1 MTIEISQKDRVAI
14 MVRHTPNCVLR
25 DVCEALAA
33 GKFLRALTV
42 SGTVL
47 RTHNGTQYVY
57 NIATDAEIPDV
68 KLPFMEEKSDPVET
82 QLAEKMARD
91 LKSRGLWRRA
101 AKVYTDMLDIARS
114 SAEVSRIA
122 QQRNECLRMARR

>member
-25 DVCEALAA
+25 DVCEALDIPSGTA

-47 RTHNGTQYVY
+47 RTHN
-57 NIATDAEIPDV
+57 
-68 KLPFMEEKSDPVET
+68 
-82 QLAEKMARD
+82 
-91 LKSRGLWRRA
+91 
-101 AKVYTDMLDIARS
+101 
-114 SAEVSRIA
+114 
-122 QQRNECLRMARR
+122 

>member
-14 MVRHTPNCVLR
+14 VVRHTPNCVLR
-25 DVCEALAA
+25 DVCEALDIPSGTA

-42 SGTVL
+42 SGT
-47 RTHNGTQYVY
+47 QYVY
-57 NIATDAEIPDV
+57 NISPDAELPDV
-68 KLPFMEEKSDPVET
+68 KLPFMEEKSDPAET
-82 QLAEKMARD
+82 QLAEKMAKD